1 MSVGGAPAKSLQEI
15 IQERRA
21 IEEARR
27 GRRRESCAPAAA
39 SSSSAAPGSLA
50 GPSSYAHEQAILSN
64 LFRGDPTTLGGGP
77 RRLDNQPVPSR
88 YYEAYASPGHG
99 VFMDSSREGGR
110 SSGAGEGSGGW
121 WGQEIPTG
129 QDHWVVDPGLEA
141 AMADIGLDPDGSP
154 TYEQLLLLEEYLGP
168 QVPQKGLSEEEI
180 ANCSTPFVVDEDMAL
195 AVDSCSVCLFPFEAG
210 DRGRTLSCSHMYHEE
225 CIDRWLSEHSS
236 CPVCK
241 VVLK

>member
-1 MSVGGAPAKSLQEI
+1 MQ
-15 IQERRA
+15 
-21 IEEARR
+21 
-27 GRRRESCAPAAA
+27 
-39 SSSSAAPGSLA
+39 
-50 GPSSYAHEQAILSN
+50 
-64 LFRGDPTTLGGGP
+64 LFVCPEKKWWHVRWFVQGGGP

-154 TYEQLLLLEEYLGP
+154 TYEVWSL
-168 QVPQKGLSEEEI
+168 
-180 ANCSTPFVVDEDMAL
+180 
-195 AVDSCSVCLFPFEAG
+195 
-210 DRGRTLSCSHMYHEE
+210 
-225 CIDRWLSEHSS
+225 W
-236 CPVCK
+236 
-241 VVLK
+241 